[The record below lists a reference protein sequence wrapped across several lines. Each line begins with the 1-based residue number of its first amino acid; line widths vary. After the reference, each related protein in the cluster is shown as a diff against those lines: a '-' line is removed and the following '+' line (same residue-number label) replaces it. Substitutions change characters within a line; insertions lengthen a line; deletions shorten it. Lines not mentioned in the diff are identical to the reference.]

1 MKNFSRRFVGILL
14 SIFIILG
21 TSMVNMAQTNLW
33 NAYEKFIPAE
43 TPILKRHLRGAWIS
57 TVVNLDWPST
67 ETVKIGNTVERITK
81 SKEELT
87 EILDRAVELKLNAV
101 FFQVSPEGMH
111 FTNQYCSVVPL
122 SYRNFWKRSRF
133 RPVGFCH

>member
-1 MKNFSRRFVGILL
+1 
-14 SIFIILG
+14 
-21 TSMVNMAQTNLW
+21 MVNMAQTNLW

-101 FFQVSPEGMH
+101 FFQVSPEGDA
-111 FTNQYCSVVPL
+111 FTNPHCSVVPL
-122 SYRNFWKRSRF
+122 SQELLKRSRF
-133 RPVGFCH
+133 RTCWLLPLRKLIKGIWKFMRGLIRTGYQ